1 MLKDNIFMYYFLK
14 VKEQFISLHLI
25 YIKHFMANNCLLNY
39 WINEVH
45 WGYNYLL
52 VVILLLVISI
62 LLYRIRKL
70 QKTIKKT
77 NHSYRLS
84 FDILDNLP
92 ASLLKLRLL
101 TACYGEVFD
110 EPLADEGR
118 IIIASWDSASLT
130 SDQQEAI
137 KEFQNVVD
145 NSYPWEYID
154 E

>member
-25 YIKHFMANNCLLNY
+25 YIKHFMANNYLLNY

-70 QKTIKKT
+70 QKTIKRPIIST
-77 NHSYRLS
+77 VSPLIFSITFLS
-84 FDILDNLP
+84 P
-92 ASLLKLRLL
+92 SL
-101 TACYGEVFD
+101 
-110 EPLADEGR
+110 
-118 IIIASWDSASLT
+118 
-130 SDQQEAI
+130 
-137 KEFQNVVD
+137 
-145 NSYPWEYID
+145 
-154 E
+154 

>member
-25 YIKHFMANNCLLNY
+25 YIKHFMANNYLLNY

-70 QKTIKKT
+70 QKTIKRPIIPT
-77 NHSYRLS
+77 VSPLIFSIIFLS
-84 FDILDNLP
+84 P
-92 ASLLKLRLL
+92 SL
-101 TACYGEVFD
+101 
-110 EPLADEGR
+110 
-118 IIIASWDSASLT
+118 
-130 SDQQEAI
+130 
-137 KEFQNVVD
+137 
-145 NSYPWEYID
+145 
-154 E
+154 